1 MKRLLKWSA
10 LVALVL
16 SLNSCGL
23 PAALGR
29 SAGSLLNSAGG
40 LANAASSLGA
50 F

>member
-1 MKRLLKWSA
+1 MKRILQLSA
-10 LVALVL
+10 IATIVL

-29 SAGSLLNSAGG
+29 TAGN
-40 LANAASSLGA
+40 LANGVGDVASQVMTTG

>member
-1 MKRLLKWSA
+1 MKRYFQLTA
-10 LVALVL
+10 LAAIVL

-29 SAGSLLNSAGG
+29 TAGNLVSGVG
-40 LANAASSLGA
+40 DVANQVMTTG

>member
-1 MKRLLKWSA
+1 MKRILQMTA
-10 LVALVL
+10 LAAIGL

-29 SAGSLLNSAGG
+29 TAGNVVNGVG
-40 LANAASSLGA
+40 DMANQVMTTG

>member
-1 MKRLLKWSA
+1 MKRILQLA
-10 LVALVL
+10 VLATIAL

-29 SAGSLLNSAGG
+29 SAGRVLSGVEG
-40 LANAASSLGA
+40 LTNQAMTTG

>member
-1 MKRLLKWSA
+1 MNRILQLAA
-10 LVALVL
+10 LAAIAL

-29 SAGSLLNSAGG
+29 SAGNLVNGVG
-40 LANAASSLGA
+40 NIANTAMTTG